1 MLLQVEHLQIR
12 YGHVEALHDVSFSV
26 DTKEIVTI
34 IGSNGSGKSSMLMGI
49 SNLVGKTKGTVVFK
63 GIDITSSPPARIV
76 RAGIGHVPEGR
87 LIFPWLT
94 VEENLLIGDSGNP
107 KSRGDKSMVQKN
119 MDLVYRLFPKL
130 EERRRQNGGTLS
142 GGEQQ
147 MLAIG
152 RGLMLDPDLIMF
164 DEPSLGLAPVI
175 VEDIFEH
182 ILAIRDMGKT
192 VLLIE
197 QNASLALQL
206 ADRAYIME
214 MGKITHTG
222 SAADLAND
230 PKVIDAYLGM

>member
-34 IGSNGSGKSSMLMGI
+34 IGSNGAGKSSALMGI
-49 SNLVGKTKGTVVFK
+49 SNLAEKARGTVVFK
-63 GIDITSSPPARIV
+63 GIDITSSTPAQIV
-76 RAGIGHVPEGR
+76 GAGIGHVPEGR

-107 KSRGDKSMVQKN
+107 KSRNDKSAAQKN

-130 EERRRQNGGTLS
+130 KERRRQNGGTLS

-192 VLLIE
+192 ILLIE
-197 QNASLALQL
+197 QNASMALQL
-206 ADRAYIME
+206 ADRAYVME
-214 MGKITHTG
+214 MGEITHAG
-222 SAADLAND
+222 NAADLLND
-230 PKVIDAYLGM
+230 PKVISAYLGM

>member
-1 MLLQVEHLQIR
+1 MLLQVEHLRIR
-12 YGHVEALHDVSFSV
+12 YGHVEVLHDVSFGV

-34 IGSNGSGKSSMLMGI
+34 IGSNGAGKSSMLMGI
-49 SNLVGKTKGTVVFK
+49 SNLVDKAGGRVVFK
-63 GIDITSSPPARIV
+63 GTDITSSPPAQV
-76 RAGIGHVPEGR
+76 VAAGIGHIPEGR

-107 KSRGDKSMVQKN
+107 KSHRDKSVTQKN

-130 EERRRQNGGTLS
+130 KERRAQNGGTLS

-192 VLLIE
+192 ILLIE
-197 QNASLALQL
+197 QNASMALQL
-206 ADRAYIME
+206 ADRAYVME
-214 MGKITHTG
+214 TGTITHTG
-222 SAADLAND
+222 NAKDLLND
-230 PKVIDAYLGM
+230 PKVINAYLGI